1 MTLWALLIL
10 VAQEPRGDSLM
21 TRADARLSVP
31 CGAECA
37 PPAPQERYRLGDSDE
52 RARAAPRAVDDTG
65 ARCSVVGA
73 RVCTGRPRKLFST
86 PLPQ

>member
-1 MTLWALLIL
+1 MTLWALLAL
-10 VAQEPRGDSLM
+10 VAQEPRAEALM
-21 TRADARLSVP
+21 SRADARLSVP

-37 PPAPQERYRLGDSDE
+37 PPAPDQRYRLGDTDE
-52 RARAAPRAVDDTG
+52 GTRAAPRSVDDTG

-86 PLPQ
+86 SLPQ